1 MRIVISIVL
10 LLSLSS
16 CGVLSPV
23 KVKPVSHYTI
33 GTANSLSVT
42 APTGAVSDNKTLL
55 LQTMLSDPGYQTSDM
70 IYISRPHQLESF
82 AYHQWVAP
90 PSQLIL
96 PVIMRSL
103 QDKKHFHAVVMTPST
118 NVSDFV
124 LATRLLY
131 LNENLINPKRPVVA
145 CAIDVAVIDVSTG
158 RVVRE
163 RVFSA
168 QRPTRSD
175 AYSYA
180 YNTTQVVGQLAH
192 KIADYVTQQA

>member
-1 MRIVISIVL
+1 
-10 LLSLSS
+10 
-16 CGVLSPV
+16 
-23 KVKPVSHYTI
+23 
-33 GTANSLSVT
+33 
-42 APTGAVSDNKTLL
+42 
-55 LQTMLSDPGYQTSDM
+55 M

>member
-1 MRIVISIVL
+1 MRIVICIVL

-33 GTANSLSVT
+33 GATSSLSAT
-42 APTGAVSDNKTLL
+42 TSTGAVSENKTLL
-55 LQTMLSDPGYQTSDM
+55 LQTMLSNPGYQTSNM
-70 IYISRPHQLESF
+70 IYVSRPHQLESF

-103 QDKKHFHAVVMTPST
+103 QNKKHFHAVVMTPST

-131 LNENLINPKRPVVA
+131 LNESLVNSKRPVVS
-145 CAIDVAVIDVSTG
+145 CAIDVALINVSSG
-158 RVVRE
+158 RVIRE

-180 YNTTQVVGQLAH
+180 YNANQMVGQLAV
-192 KIADYVTQQA
+192 KIADFATQQA